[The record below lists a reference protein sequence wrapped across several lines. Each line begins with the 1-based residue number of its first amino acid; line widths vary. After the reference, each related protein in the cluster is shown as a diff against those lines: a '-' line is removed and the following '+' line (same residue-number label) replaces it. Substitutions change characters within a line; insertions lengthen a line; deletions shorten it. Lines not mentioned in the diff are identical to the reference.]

1 MKVNVGEL
9 IVDSLRKYSVDH
21 SFGIVAS
28 SIAEILDLLP
38 LAGIKYYGARHEQW
52 AGHMA
57 DSYTRIS
64 GKTSLVLAQSGA
76 GVTNLVTAAAT
87 ALRAFSPIIIISGG
101 AQSEEKGK
109 GTYQE
114 LDHVRIMSPVTKFSS
129 SIPNPSRAQEI
140 IRKAIV
146 IARTPPKGPV
156 YIEVPRDLFY
166 EIVDYDAERVEDVQA
181 TFSPKEEITTKF
193 IELVNNSI
201 KPIVLA
207 GGGVIWSG
215 ASKLLEEFSSTF
227 KVPVVSTYSHNDVMD
242 NSNYLWLGSIG
253 RAGSKAAMKVYSMSD
268 LIIALGTRMDSF
280 TFLPYYGFKYDN
292 SNAKV
297 IQVDI
302 DPQIIMNKSK
312 GLEMGVVSD
321 IKEFLGG
328 VMKYVKEKGVK
339 INEREQWIRDC
350 IKLREEWRRELE
362 SQGITGKIGG
372 NGLYPTIEEVYRELR
387 KHLSKEAIVILDV
400 GASPSLAYTYL
411 EFTSS
416 PSLLTPN
423 PVGGLGFSI
432 PAAIGA
438 KIASPKR
445 DVLAILGDGAFTM
458 ELPSLITS
466 IEYNTN
472 IKVLVMDNSAWGS
485 EKNYQKIYYDSRY
498 VGSDIKN
505 PDLAK
510 IAEDIGFKASVV
522 ESKGQMSSYIEEM
535 LKSRESHVLIVKV
548 DPNWFPPPARIDV
561 VKKPKRGLFN
571 LT

>member
-181 TFSPKEEITTKF
+181 TF
-193 IELVNNSI
+193 
-201 KPIVLA
+201 
-207 GGGVIWSG
+207 
-215 ASKLLEEFSSTF
+215 
-227 KVPVVSTYSHNDVMD
+227 
-242 NSNYLWLGSIG
+242 
-253 RAGSKAAMKVYSMSD
+253 
-268 LIIALGTRMDSF
+268 F
-280 TFLPYYGFKYDN
+280 T
-292 SNAKV
+292 
-297 IQVDI
+297 
-302 DPQIIMNKSK
+302 
-312 GLEMGVVSD
+312 
-321 IKEFLGG
+321 
-328 VMKYVKEKGVK
+328 
-339 INEREQWIRDC
+339 
-350 IKLREEWRRELE
+350 
-362 SQGITGKIGG
+362 
-372 NGLYPTIEEVYRELR
+372 
-387 KHLSKEAIVILDV
+387 
-400 GASPSLAYTYL
+400 
-411 EFTSS
+411 
-416 PSLLTPN
+416 
-423 PVGGLGFSI
+423 
-432 PAAIGA
+432 
-438 KIASPKR
+438 
-445 DVLAILGDGAFTM
+445 
-458 ELPSLITS
+458 
-466 IEYNTN
+466 
-472 IKVLVMDNSAWGS
+472 
-485 EKNYQKIYYDSRY
+485 
-498 VGSDIKN
+498 
-505 PDLAK
+505 
-510 IAEDIGFKASVV
+510 
-522 ESKGQMSSYIEEM
+522 
-535 LKSRESHVLIVKV
+535 
-548 DPNWFPPPARIDV
+548 
-561 VKKPKRGLFN
+561 
-571 LT
+571 